1 MHEDI
6 AKIFTRF
13 PSEQE
18 EYFGNFPRFPF
29 QFSSPLFHK
38 AGSTLINC
46 LHPLSRFIK
55 NYSIA
60 INQQSDEKSRSKREQ
75 KRVRIFHPFEYF
87 SHEFSHF

>member
-13 PSEQE
+13 ASKQE

-38 AGSTLINC
+38 KGSTLINC
-46 LHPLSRFIK
+46 LNPLSRFIK

-60 INQQSDEKSRSKREQ
+60 INQQSDEESHSKREQ
-75 KRVRIFHPFEYF
+75 KRVRIFPPPRIFLA
-87 SHEFSHF
+87 